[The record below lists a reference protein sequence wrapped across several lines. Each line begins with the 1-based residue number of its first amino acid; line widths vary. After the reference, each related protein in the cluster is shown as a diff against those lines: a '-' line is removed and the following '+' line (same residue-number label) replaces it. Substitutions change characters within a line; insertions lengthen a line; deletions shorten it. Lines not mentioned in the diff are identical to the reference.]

1 MRVFTICTQSY
12 LAYAGVLAES
22 LARTHDGLRLSVVL
36 IDGDESSTLDF
47 ADVILPW
54 QLPLGD
60 GARSI
65 EEFRRMA
72 TIYDVVELSTALKP
86 WAFQYLFARSDGDE
100 PVLYLDPDIRVYA
113 PLHDIGELA
122 AQHGIVLN
130 PHTTAPLPRD
140 DRMPTE
146 RDLLR
151 AGTYNLGF
159 LGVGKSA
166 GAFLDW
172 WAERLRR
179 DCINAV
185 DEGLFVDQRWIDLVP
200 SYFAHYVL
208 RDPGSNVAYWNL
220 PNRRVENGNGTY
232 RVDGVPLRFFHFSGF
247 DADTPQML
255 SKHQGDNPRVSLAD
269 QPALAA
275 LCADYAKQL
284 KRHGH
289 SRYAKIP
296 YRYDHAANGMHLG
309 RTIRRAYRRE
319 LIRQEGGRP
328 ARQAD
333 GTSAPLLP
341 DPFTSDGAEQLVEF
355 LRAPVAADA
364 PALSRYFDE
373 VRRERPD
380 LRMAFPDI
388 PGQDTG
394 RFASWVADQIPVELL
409 DCGSSAAA
417 LKAAAKPPQSKGVN
431 LYGYVFAESGTGQI
445 GRAIVAAL
453 QAAEIPYA
461 VIPFRETINRQ
472 QHSFASDPNTQAI
485 YDTNL
490 ICVNADQVPVFLE
503 KMGPEILDRR
513 CNIGVWAWEVDDMP
527 AAMAKSAE
535 YLHEVWGISEYTAAG
550 LRRVLRTEVRAFPLP
565 VVLPEPVV
573 RSRAELGLPEG
584 FLALFCFDF
593 ESVFERK
600 NPLAVIEA
608 FRRAFPQGGGRP
620 ARQADGTSA
629 PHLVIKSVNGDRHP
643 AELARLR
650 ERAGSDITII
660 DGYRAVEEQMALM
673 NACDV
678 YVSLHRAEGFGLTVA
693 EAMALG
699 KPVISTAW
707 SSTMELTT
715 EENSYLVPARVIS
728 VPKGTPAYPPTA
740 HWAEPDIDAAA
751 ALLRRVYEK
760 RGEAGAKGERARRDI
775 AERYSPAARAP
786 MLRELLDAARRAYR
800 ERGPQARFR
809 GPIGAPSTTVLAA
822 DERAARLMSRPD
834 PALPSRMPW
843 LAGLWRRIMLRLIR
857 NYWVHQREVDRALLD
872 AVRSSRESVRLELA
886 ALADATAKKL
896 EELEERID
904 R

>member
-12 LAYAGVLAES
+12 LAFAGVLAES

-36 IDGDESSTLDF
+36 IDGDESTTLDF

-60 GARSI
+60 PG
-65 EEFRRMA
+65 EFRRMA
-72 TIYDVVELSTALKP
+72 AIYDVVELSTALKP
-86 WAFQYLFARSDGDE
+86 WAFQYLFARQDESNGE

-113 PLHDIGELA
+113 PLDDIGELA

-159 LGVGKSA
+159 LGVGTSA

-247 DADTPQML
+247 DADTPQLL

-269 QPALAA
+269 QPALDA

-289 SRYAKIP
+289 SRYAKIA

-319 LIRQEGGRP
+319 LVRQESEGITP
-328 ARQAD
+328 
-333 GTSAPLLP
+333 TLP
-341 DPFTSDGAEQLVEF
+341 DPFTPEGAEQLVEF

-388 PGQDTG
+388 PGKDTG
-394 RFASWVADQIPVELL
+394 RFASWVADQIPDEMLPGTRAQL
-409 DCGSSAAA
+409 ER
-417 LKAAAKPPQSKGVN
+417 GVN

-445 GRAIVAAL
+445 GRAVVAAL

-472 QHSFASDPNTQAI
+472 QHSFASDTNTQAI

-565 VVLPEPVV
+565 VVVPEPVV
-573 RSRAELGLPEG
+573 RSRAELGLAEG

-600 NPLAVIEA
+600 NPLAVIDA
-608 FRRAFPQGGGRP
+608 FRRAFPLGGVRP
-620 ARQADGTSA
+620 ARLAEGTTA

-650 ERAGSDITII
+650 ESAGSDITII
-660 DGYRAVEEQMALM
+660 DGYRAAEEQMALM

-707 SSTMELTT
+707 SSTLELTT
-715 EENSYLVPARVIS
+715 EENSYLVPAQVIS
-728 VPKGTPAYPPTA
+728 VPKGTPAYPSTA
-740 HWAEPDIDAAA
+740 HWAEPDVDAAA
-751 ALLRRVYEK
+751 VLLRRVFEK
-760 RGEAGAKGERARRDI
+760 RSEAGAKGQRARRDI

-800 ERGPQARFR
+800 DRGPHARFR

-896 EELEERID
+896 EELEERVD
-904 R
+904 RE